1 MYRCSKTRRAKR
13 RARMPMVSP
22 RHQRICERSLTVP
35 NAAARNR
42 PRFATARIRSLCA
55 HLASFNFRIK
65 SKFEFGRSVASC
77 GIGNGTSFSVGRL
90 PPEAGAIGGVVC
102 VHFCSSFQNK
112 TQPGRRIASEA
123 NGSRQWP
130 QARPPRLEG
139 DRQQSKATRFRTPST
154 QHGCRTQPPTRRRIA
169 RQRASPPCDHSSP
182 FSPWR

>member
-1 MYRCSKTRRAKR
+1 MHAGGASNFFMSCSYRLFASRRVA
-13 RARMPMVSP
+13 A
-22 RHQRICERSLTVP
+22 P